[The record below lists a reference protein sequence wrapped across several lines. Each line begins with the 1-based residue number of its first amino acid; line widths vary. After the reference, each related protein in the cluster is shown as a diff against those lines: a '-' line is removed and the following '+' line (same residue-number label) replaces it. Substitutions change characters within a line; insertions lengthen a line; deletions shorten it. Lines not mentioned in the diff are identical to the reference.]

1 MWKTA
6 LLPSLLVLLAACATT
21 PAEGTPPRKDAPP
34 KGKASAKGPFS
45 DDRPPPV
52 ANDEEIRD
60 FNRVWELY
68 RASDR
73 RWPAERD
80 RLRARSEACGYLL
93 AAHML
98 RFYQQLNTTR
108 DKNAL
113 RLRDVMREVIA
124 IGEPCVPYLVDWMV
138 LDQIPVEGPEG
149 PATYTAD
156 DLTRKDCLYMLE
168 GIGKPATPHLLRA
181 LERKDLGERGRRLA
195 ALALGGTKDPAALEP
210 LVRLLREDPSWMV
223 RADSA
228 SALATLGDRRAL
240 APLGEAAKADAD
252 PAVRKRAE
260 KARSQILRPTS
271 VPR

>member
-6 LLPSLLVLLAACATT
+6 LLPSLVALLAACATT
-21 PAEGTPPRKDAPP
+21 PAEGAPPKKDAPP
-34 KGKASAKGPFS
+34 RGKTAGGGLFS

-52 ANDEEIRD
+52 ANDDEIRN

-80 RLRARSEACGYLL
+80 RLKARSEACGYLL

-113 RLRDVMREVIA
+113 RVRDAMREVIA
-124 IGEPCVPYLVDWMV
+124 IGEPCAPYLVDWMV
-138 LDQIPVEGPEG
+138 LDRIPVEGPDG
-149 PATYTAD
+149 PAFYTAD

-181 LERKDLGERGRRLA
+181 LERKEAGERGRRLT

-210 LVRLLREDPSWMV
+210 LLRLLREDPSWMV

-228 SALATLGDRRAL
+228 TALAALGDRRAL
-240 APLGEAAKADAD
+240 APLGEAARTDPD

-260 KARSQILRPTS
+260 RARSQILRPSS
-271 VPR
+271 VPK